1 MGARKAVPREQAR
14 EKRATLDARSL
25 GWIERFLAHLRTE
38 RRLSSHT
45 ATNYGRD
52 LRALVDFCA
61 AHGLSD
67 WKAVD
72 GQHVRLFAARQHSRG
87 LGPRSIQRQLSAVRS
102 FFRYLVREGVLTSNP
117 GVDIRA
123 PKVARRLPHTLD
135 TDQMARLLGGK
146 AETGL
151 DVRDQAILELLYSSG
166 LRLQEL
172 VSLDLAQVDLADRTV
187 RVHGKGNKVRILP
200 VGRRAVDAI
209 RRWLRERATVAN
221 VDESALFVGNSGQRL
236 GARAIQLRVARWAR
250 RRGLGINAHPHL
262 FRHSFATHLLES
274 SGDLRAVQELLGH
287 ASLSTTQIYTHL
299 DFQHLAR
306 IYDATHP
313 RARRKRGG

>member
-1 MGARKAVPREQAR
+1 MDAQAL
-14 EKRATLDARSL
+14 A
-25 GWIERFLAHLRTE
+25 WIEHFLAHLRTE
-38 RRLSSHT
+38 RRLSAHT
-45 ATNYGRD
+45 ATSYGRD
-52 LRALVDFCA
+52 LQALVDFCSA
-61 AHGLSD
+61 QSIPGWQRL
-67 WKAVD
+67 D

-87 LGPRSIQRQLSAVRS
+87 LGPRSIQRQLSAARS
-102 FFRYLVREGVLTSNP
+102 FFRYLIREGVLTSNP

-123 PKVARRLPHTLD
+123 PKAAKRLPHTLD
-135 TDQMARLLGGK
+135 TDQMAQLLDGK
-146 AETGL
+146 ADSEL

-172 VSLDLAQVDLADRTV
+172 VSLDLAHIDLVDRTV
-187 RVHGKGNKVRILP
+187 RVQGKGNKVRILP

-209 RRWLRERATVAN
+209 KRWLRERATVAN
-221 VDESALFVGNSGQRL
+221 IDESALFVGSSGRRL

-250 RRGLGINAHPHL
+250 RRGLGVKAHPHL

-287 ASLSTTQIYTHL
+287 ASISTTQIYTHL